1 MIGNLS
7 SAAYEQVHV
16 GRLRIRTSG
25 ADPLTARLRLTRAL
39 NTLSLQPSS
48 FNPAAILCIRKLI
61 APGLGDAPALSAWE
75 RSVAQA
81 IDQLARQAAR
91 PIAGPVPANAEAVV
105 FADRSEWLA
114 CLARDWL
121 AGDAIAHWWWASL
134 FRSSDVARA
143 VITAWLDS
151 PEYIPAALQ
160 HLAVERQVIAFV
172 LALQEDELKRM
183 LGMICY
189 TFGLPEL
196 QSIFDGELI
205 SQRSTPPHEATRI
218 PETTAERLGAEAPI
232 SNRPREAPWTHWV
245 TETQDDR
252 LDNPQTWLL
261 GIGLMLHRAPGHIRT
276 ASFVRDALAWQRD
289 VQAAPH
295 RVATSP
301 GELKRAADPLPPM
314 KPIGAAQVV
323 AESISVLP
331 DRGLA
336 TTRATLDKQ
345 PASGVEANAVDHA
358 DPIAPVLIVPTFD
371 TPIDSGVQHT
381 QHPPVE
387 MIETT
392 PDAIDEPAALSASV
406 ATEIDTDFGGVFY
419 LINLGLYLN
428 LYGDFTQ
435 PLRPGLAL
443 SIWDFVA
450 LVGQQLL
457 GEPLTRDPVWALL
470 AQLAGR
476 AVAEAPGTDFDS
488 PEVDRLPVEL
498 RPIFSDLGDPI
509 DLALWMDRLMSFIR
523 SRLAQAL
530 GLNETQN
537 AAPFFTQAA
546 HISVTAARLDVSMN
560 LIDLP
565 IEIRLAG
572 LDRDPGWV
580 PAAGRFVAFHFE
592 V

>member
-1 MIGNLS
+1 
-7 SAAYEQVHV
+7 
-16 GRLRIRTSG
+16 
-25 ADPLTARLRLTRAL
+25 
-39 NTLSLQPSS
+39 
-48 FNPAAILCIRKLI
+48 
-61 APGLGDAPALSAWE
+61 
-75 RSVAQA
+75 
-81 IDQLARQAAR
+81 
-91 PIAGPVPANAEAVV
+91 
-105 FADRSEWLA
+105 
-114 CLARDWL
+114 
-121 AGDAIAHWWWASL
+121 
-134 FRSSDVARA
+134 
-143 VITAWLDS
+143 
-151 PEYIPAALQ
+151 
-160 HLAVERQVIAFV
+160 
-172 LALQEDELKRM
+172 
-183 LGMICY
+183 
-189 TFGLPEL
+189 
-196 QSIFDGELI
+196 LI

-218 PETTAERLGAEAPI
+218 PETTAERLGSEAPI

-358 DPIAPVLIVPTFD
+358 DQIAPVLIVPTFD
-371 TPIDSGVQHT
+371 TPIDSGVQRT

-392 PDAIDEPAALSASV
+392 LALIDEPAESTMLV

-419 LINLGLYLN
+419 LINLGLYLD

-435 PLRPGLAL
+435 PLRLGLAL

-450 LVGQQLL
+450 LAGQQLL
-457 GEPLTRDPVWALL
+457 GEPLTRDSVWALL

-476 AVAEAPGTDFDS
+476 GVAEAPGTDFD
-488 PEVDRLPVEL
+488 PPAVDRLPTEL

-509 DLALWMDRLMSFIR
+509 DLALWLDRLMSFIR

-537 AAPFFTQAA
+537 AALFFTQAA